1 MKKITVYDSPMGSGK
16 TEYAIQK
23 MIRLN
28 KEEGQ
33 KFIYITPYL
42 DEVIR
47 VSKALKK
54 SGVSFK
60 QPRVDKK
67 NYTKLSSFSK
77 LLMSGENIVTTH
89 ALFDRID
96 EEALSVIRLNQYDL
110 YLDEVFDVIS
120 ILDDITSIDFKML
133 VSNKKCEVD
142 ATGQVIWK
150 DEGYKGKFNK
160 LKNLCN
166 LGEVYQYSDKLLIY
180 NFPIKV
186 FDKMKDVNVFTF
198 GFKGQIQYGYYKF
211 YKKEMD
217 FKMVYKQNG
226 IYKER
231 EYNRD
236 EIISKFSFVMN
247 KINLYQGS
255 LNMDSIESKAIPL
268 SSSGLTR
275 LINSGDGRVNTLQKM
290 ILSYFKNNK
299 PIHPSSKVLWTTLKS
314 AKPYLKGKGYT
325 KGFIPLNLRAT
336 NDYGDRIKLAYV
348 YNKFFNPIQANF
360 LKKKGI
366 ELDQDKFALV
376 ELLQWV
382 FRSRIRRGE
391 EIELYVPNFRMR
403 NLLENWEEYL

>member
-1 MKKITVYDSPMGSGK
+1 MEKITVYDSPMGSGK

-54 SGVSFK
+54 NGVSFK
-60 QPRVDKK
+60 QPRVDGK
-67 NYTKLSSFSK
+67 NHTKLSSFSK

-133 VSNKKCEVD
+133 VNNQKCEVD

-211 YKKEMD
+211 YNKEMD
-217 FKMVYKQNG
+217 FKMVYKQND
-226 IYKER
+226 IYKEKA
-231 EYNRD
+231 YNRE
-236 EIISKFSFVMN
+236 EIISKFAFVIN

-255 LNMDSIESKAIPL
+255 LNMDAIESKAIPL
-268 SSSGLTR
+268 SSSGLTK
-275 LINSGDGRVNTLQKM
+275 LISSGDGRIETLQKM

-299 PIHPSSKVLWTTLKS
+299 PIQPSSKVLWTTLKS

-391 EIELYVPNFRMR
+391 EIELYIPNFRMR